1 MPIWFGMFAPAAT
14 PREILARLN
23 QEVAKAMAAPDFRER
38 LAAAGVDPW
47 PGTPQELANL
57 VRSETSRYAA
67 LIKKAGLRA
76 E

>member
-1 MPIWFGMFAPAAT
+1 
-14 PREILARLN
+14 LN